1 MGWQPETYQ
10 SDEQAQ
16 QEWEQETGP
25 REQHGGDKLTPQ
37 KAHGHFLATL
47 PRAGELGAIDNG
59 FSNLC
64 PAAITISALKGL
76 RTVGQVLSVT
86 LLLDG
91 QSLCS
96 GL

>member
-1 MGWQPETYQ
+1 MGTRNR
-10 SDEQAQ
+10 AK
-16 QEWEQETGP
+16 
-25 REQHGGDKLTPQ
+25 R
-37 KAHGHFLATL
+37 ATWWGQTD
-47 PRAGELGAIDNG
+47 PTEGTWTFSCYPPGAGELGAIDNG